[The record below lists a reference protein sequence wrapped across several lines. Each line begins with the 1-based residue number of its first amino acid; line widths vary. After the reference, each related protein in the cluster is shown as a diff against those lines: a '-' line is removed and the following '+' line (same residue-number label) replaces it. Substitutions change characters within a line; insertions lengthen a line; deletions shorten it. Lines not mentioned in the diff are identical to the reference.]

1 MYQEMTSRKGET
13 PATLVKTYGK
23 KRKTMKK
30 IFLMLAVAAAALAC
44 TKEQLGPAAPDQ
56 DHGQTVFSGGFLT
69 TKITLGDRQD
79 DGTYPAL
86 WNKDD
91 RIAVYNAADGTLL
104 GTASIVDS
112 YSDGDKKQ
120 VADFVLNKTIANGT
134 KVKVVFPANE
144 DYEVPAEQSK
154 GSATN
159 KILRTRAE
167 SGEITI
173 QDGKASFSLSHENAV
188 VRVRLK
194 TSEFVGWQVKNVS
207 IYSQGADLS
216 AGGDYARVTY
226 STPTA
231 LTEGHEL
238 AAVFMTK
245 PIETETDFYVAVK
258 LVASDDPVKTV
269 CLSKLF
275 KGKTL
280 NAGEVNVI
288 PFTDMTSSTNAL
300 AWYNPVCTRY
310 IPEGGWAYGT
320 SNTFMCAPEDGTSGI
335 FDVKAQG
342 DFLDVI
348 RYAKEP
354 KGLQLRCGNM
364 QKTGQGSMWTV
375 NSTTPSKGGIVSLD
389 GAYSATIKYNKKSG
403 SVTNYVAGVFN
414 LCDSDNKVIW
424 SYLCWAANAE
434 EKTLT
439 NGVVMNTN
447 LGFGGIKTADNSISY
462 EGVFYQWGRPFPFGS
477 PNPGSKNEGH
487 TLNADLRVNSFKESA
502 ENAHSI
508 ATIGTDNT
516 NKDWWQDGTHK
527 YDLWGNPEKTTTS
540 AGGEKSI
547 FDPCPMGWKVIS
559 AALLNELN
567 GNGVFDDTKKA
578 LSYRES
584 IWSST
589 QFYSENAVRGGGE
602 GKGLYW
608 ADNAVSD
615 NDALYFEFENGKPN
629 KFEGKSRAFSCAVR
643 CMKDT
648 DNR

>member
-1 MYQEMTSRKGET
+1 
-13 PATLVKTYGK
+13 
-23 KRKTMKK
+23 
-30 IFLMLAVAAAALAC
+30 MLAVAAAALAC
-44 TKEQLGPAAPDQ
+44 TKEQSGPAAPDQ
-56 DHGQTVFSGGFLT
+56 DQGQTVFSGGFLD

-91 RIAVYNAADGTLL
+91 QIAVYNAADGTLL

-112 YSDGDKKQ
+112 YSDSDKKR

-173 QDGKASFSLSHENAV
+173 KDGKASFSLSHENAV

-194 TSEFVGWQVKNVS
+194 STEFVGWKVKNVS
-207 IYSQGADLS
+207 VYSKDADLS

-226 STPTA
+226 SNPTA
-231 LTEGHEL
+231 MPDGSEL

-245 PIETETDFYVAVK
+245 PIETATDFYVAVK
-258 LVASDDPVKTV
+258 LVDPNDPVKTV

-275 KGKTL
+275 TGKTL

-288 PFTDMTSSTNAL
+288 PFTDMTSATNAL
-300 AWYNPVCTRY
+300 PWYNPVCSRY
-310 IPEGGWAYGT
+310 IPDGGWCYGE
-320 SNTFMCAPEDGTSGI
+320 SNTFMCAPTDGTTGT

-364 QKTGQGSMWTV
+364 QKTGTGSIWTV
-375 NSTTPSKGGIVSLD
+375 NSTTPSKGAIVSLG
-389 GAYSATIKYNKKSG
+389 GAYSATVKYNKKSG

-414 LCDSDNKVIW
+414 LCDSNDKVIW
-424 SYLCWAANAE
+424 SYLCWAANAD

-447 LGFGGIKTADNSISY
+447 LGFGGTMTSDNTTLSH

-477 PNPGSKNEGH
+477 PNPGSKQEGY
-487 TLNADLRVNSFKESA
+487 TPNADLRVKSFKESA

-508 ATIGTDNT
+508 ATIGADNS

-527 YDLWGNPEKTTTS
+527 YDLWGNSETSTTS
-540 AGGEKSI
+540 NGGEKSI
-547 FDPCPMGWKVIS
+547 FDPCPKGWKVVS
-559 AALLNELN
+559 AAILNELN
-567 GNGVFDDTKKA
+567 ANGAFDEDKKA
-578 LSYRES
+578 LSYKES

-589 QFYSENAVRGGGE
+589 QFYDDNASRGGGA

-608 ADNAVSD
+608 ADNALSG
-615 NDALYFEFENGKPN
+615 NNALYFEFEGGKTN

>member
-1 MYQEMTSRKGET
+1 
-13 PATLVKTYGK
+13 
-23 KRKTMKK
+23 MKK

-91 RIAVYNAADGTLL
+91 QIAVYNAADGTLL

-194 TSEFVGWQVKNVS
+194 TSEFVGWKVKNVS

-231 LTEGHEL
+231 LPEGNEL

-245 PIETETDFYVAVK
+245 PIETATDFYVAVK

-320 SNTFMCAPEDGTSGI
+320 SNTFVCAPEAGATGT
-335 FDVKAQG
+335 FDVRAQG

-348 RYAKEP
+348 KYAKEP
-354 KGLQLRCGNM
+354 KQMQLRCGNM
-364 QKTGQGSMWTV
+364 QKTGVSGVWTIDG
-375 NSTTPSKGGIVSLD
+375 TTPKKKAYASLTS
-389 GAYSATIKYNKKSG
+389 YSPTITYNADTNSNTK
-403 SVTNYVAGVFN
+403 SVTNYVGGVLN
-414 LCDSDNKVIW
+414 LCDSEGKIIW
-424 SYLCWAANAE
+424 SYLCWAAWIDTFAKE
-434 EKTLT
+434 LT
-439 NGVVMNTN
+439 NGTVMDTN
-447 LGFGGIKTADNSISY
+447 LGFGGTKTSDNTTLSDQ
-462 EGVFYQWGRPFPFGS
+462 GVYYQWGRPFPFGYPS
-477 PNPGSKNEGH
+477 TVDGQTVNTE
-487 TLNADLRVNSFKESA
+487 LRIKSYLESA
-502 ENAHSI
+502 ENAASMGC
-508 ATIGTDNT
+508 TTDADNR
-516 NKDWWQDGTHK
+516 DWWQDGTHK
-527 YDLWGNPEKTTTS
+527 YDLWGNPETS
-540 AGGEKSI
+540 STSNGGEKSI
-547 FDPCPMGWKVIS
+547 FDPCPKGWKVAS
-559 AALLNELN
+559 AALLKEVQTGSLDEDGDLTYTYKETSWPITYFFN
-567 GNGVFDDTKKA
+567 GDTA
-578 LSYRES
+578 S
-584 IWSST
+584 
-589 QFYSENAVRGGGE
+589 RGSA
-602 GKGLYW
+602 KGLYW
-608 ADNAVSD
+608 ADNASSG
-615 NDALYFEFENGKPN
+615 NFGLHLEIYPENNGTPAGI
-629 KFEGKSRAFSCAVR
+629 KFDGTWRAHACAVR

>member
-1 MYQEMTSRKGET
+1 
-13 PATLVKTYGK
+13 
-23 KRKTMKK
+23 MKK
-30 IFLMLAVAAAALAC
+30 IFLMMAVAAAALAC

-91 RIAVYNAADGTLL
+91 QIAVYNAADGTLL

-194 TSEFVGWQVKNVS
+194 TSEFVGWKVKNVS
-207 IYSQGADLS
+207 IYSKDADLS

-226 STPTA
+226 STPTV
-231 LTEGHEL
+231 LPEGHEL

-245 PIETETDFYVAVK
+245 PIETATDFYVAVK

-310 IPEGGWAYGT
+310 IPEGGWCYGE
-320 SNTFMCAPEDGTSGI
+320 SNTFVCAPVEGTSGT

-354 KGLQLRCGNM
+354 KQMQLRRGDVVNTS
-364 QKTGQGSMWTV
+364 TGSVWDVDG
-375 NSTTPSKGGIVSLD
+375 TTPSKGNYAELRSYNPTVTFKKLSNSKKAVS
-389 GAYSATIKYNKKSG
+389 GF
-403 SVTNYVAGVFN
+403 FN
-414 LCDSDNKVIW
+414 LCDADGNVIW
-424 SYLCWAANAE
+424 AYLFWAASPSGTTYE
-434 EKTLT
+434 
-439 NGVVMNTN
+439 NGVVMNMN
-447 LGFGGIKTADNSISY
+447 LGGSSKDGNK
-462 EGVFYQWGRPFPFGS
+462 EEQRGVYYQWGRPFPFGYS
-477 PNPGSKNEGH
+477 TSDAYIQNQTASVI
-487 TLNADLRVNSFKESA
+487 TSFQESA
-502 ENAHSI
+502 ANANSLGKCEGKEE
-508 ATIGTDNT
+508 AD
-516 NKDWWQDGTHK
+516 NKDWLRCTPHR
-527 YDLWGNPEKTTTS
+527 YDLWGNAEKLTSS

-547 FDPCPMGWKVIS
+547 FDPCPKGWKVSS
-559 AALLNELN
+559 AKILNE
-567 GNGVFDDTKKA
+567 VCTEATYDDTNKIYTYKGDVWPCT
-578 LSYRES
+578 SYRDGA
-584 IWSST
+584 
-589 QFYSENAVRGGGE
+589 NGGRGGDNK
-602 GKGLYW
+602 KGVYF
-608 ADNAVSD
+608 ADNASND
-615 NDALYFEFENGKPN
+615 NHGIRFEFDNTSPTKDFG
-629 KFEGKSRAFSCAVR
+629 GTWRANACAVR